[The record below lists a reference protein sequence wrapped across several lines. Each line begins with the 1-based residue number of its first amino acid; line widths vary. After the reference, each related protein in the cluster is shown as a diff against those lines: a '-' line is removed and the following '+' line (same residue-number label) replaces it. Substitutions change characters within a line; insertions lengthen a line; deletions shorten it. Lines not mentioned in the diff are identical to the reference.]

1 MYQSAHIQV
10 ASWANELPKR
20 VSCSRIC
27 CSRRAQSAETPR
39 GLAFSKKLSRKQRK
53 ILLLAAL
60 RLRQK

>member
-1 MYQSAHIQV
+1 MNCRSGCLARESA
-10 ASWANELPKR
+10 AAAGLNP
-20 VSCSRIC
+20 
-27 CSRRAQSAETPR
+27 AETPR